1 MKNLFASFIVIASI
15 SLFSCTK
22 ETQSIIS
29 ETNEDFTGVLIS
41 DDTRTSLGDDGSTVW
56 SDRDEVSI
64 FKKNGYHQ
72 KYQVKRGG
80 NTSAVL
86 SYVHGSSK
94 KGAAL
99 DHNYAVYPYSANHAI
114 AQEVFNLDLS
124 FLAEQTY
131 TEGSFDNNKSVM
143 VAKSD
148 DTNLAFF
155 NALSILRVKLCSEVP
170 GDYSIKS
177 ITVTSAT
184 QPINGTATLDMSVSK
199 QPAVFNSTAAENKST
214 TLVCSEAVMLTD
226 ENCNDTEGGHDF
238 YILMPA
244 ATFPAKDLTIK
255 IIGEDAN
262 GEDVVYEAQYPTE
275 LVLARSG
282 ITTIHHKFVA
292 DDWQGYIEPVVT
304 VSTAQDLLA
313 AIEDAENISTIVLTN
328 DIDMQDIGLNRSNTT
343 NWTPVGTSDAP
354 FGANIDGQGFA
365 IKNLTIANTDY
376 AAFIAYAGENVTIKN
391 LTLENVNI
399 SSNKHAA
406 GVVCI
411 ANYDDLTIEN
421 VKVSGTITA
430 TSYAAGL
437 VHNATNVVIKN
448 CENAADVSAIRAG
461 GIASWVTSG
470 ANISNVK
477 NTGNITGSTGG
488 ASGIA
493 HAFGGTIQNA
503 VNEGT
508 ITSNGIEPAS
518 GIVGVQ
524 KAASS
529 YEYCFN
535 YGDVKSTK
543 DDPNSSAAGIL
554 GQTPGTTAT
563 LSYCANYG
571 DITAEQSYAA
581 GIAYSLYGTITANY
595 CYNEGAIN
603 GADGAGAIAP
613 KAQYGTTDKAL
624 YCLNAGTISSSNGT
638 IYQASNK
645 NTSCFYYNNGE
656 LLSVGNDAPTTNAD
670 ALSILNGGAD
680 SSFFIVNDGKIV
692 VNN

>member
-1 MKNLFASFIVIASI
+1 MKNLFASFIIIIASI

-72 KYQVKRGG
+72 KYRVKRGG

-86 SYVHGSSK
+86 SYVPGSSK

-131 TEGSFDNNKSVM
+131 TEGSFENNKSVM

-148 DTNLAFF
+148 DTNLGFF
-155 NALSILRVKLCSEVP
+155 NALSLLRVKLCSEVP

-177 ITVTSAT
+177 ITITSAT
-184 QPINGTATLDMSVSK
+184 QPLNGTATLDMSVSK
-199 QPAVFNSTAAENKST
+199 QPAVFTSTAAENKST

-244 ATFPAKDLTIK
+244 ATFSAKDLTIK
-255 IIGEDAN
+255 IIGEDVN
-262 GEDVVYEAQYPTE
+262 GEDVVYETQYPAE
-275 LVLARSG
+275 LVLTRSG

-313 AIEDAENISTIVLTN
+313 AFEDAENISTIELAG
-328 DIDMQDIGLNRSNTT
+328 DIDLQDID
-343 NWTPVGTSDAP
+343 WTPVGTNDAP
-354 FGANIDGQGFA
+354 FSANIDGKGFS
-365 IKNLTIANTDY
+365 IKNLTISDPSL
-376 AAFIAYAGENVTIKN
+376 AAFIAYTGENVTIKN

-399 SSNKHAA
+399 SSDKYAA
-406 GVVCI
+406 GVVGEN
-411 ANYDDLTIEN
+411 NYDDLVIEN
-421 VKVSGTITA
+421 VKVSGTINA
-430 TSYAAGL
+430 KSYAGGIIFMAGG
-437 VHNATNVVIKN
+437 VEIKN
-448 CENAADVSAIRAG
+448 CVNEANITAGFAG
-461 GIASWVTSG
+461 GIVGYAYYGTE
-470 ANISNVK
+470 ISDVE
-477 NTGNITGSTGG
+477 NTGNITGSAG
-488 ASGIA
+488 AGGIA
-493 HAFGGTIQNA
+493 FDFSGTIRNA
-503 VNEGT
+503 VNNGT
-508 ITSNGIEPAS
+508 ITSNGTAAAG
-518 GIVGVQ
+518 GIACRQ
-524 KAASS
+524 NAASK
-529 YEYCFN
+529 YEYCYN
-535 YGDVKSTK
+535 YGDVISIK
-543 DDPNSSAAGIL
+543 DDPNASAAGIL
-554 GQTPGTTAT
+554 GLSGGTAT
-563 LSYCANYG
+563 TLNYCANYG

-603 GADGAGAIAP
+603 GADGAGGIAP
-613 KAQYGTTDKAL
+613 KAQFGTTDKAL
-624 YCLNAGTISSSNGT
+624 YCLNAGAVTSSGGST
-638 IYQASNK
+638 YQASNN

-656 LLSVGNDAPTTNAD
+656 LLSVGNNTAIANDA
-670 ALSILNGGAD
+670 ALSKLNSGTD
-680 SSFFIVNDGKIV
+680 SSFFVVDGGKIV
-692 VNN
+692 VNK